1 MKIEIIS
8 KDQIRC
14 QLNSKEF
21 DEETIRKSV
30 YWLPD
35 GRIEE
40 LELSENIWVLTIGN
54 IENDVEELANWIAE
68 SLNDFRL
75 RRMIREKTNNVQDQ
89 IAAQAIKSI
98 YS

>member
-1 MKIEIIS
+1 
-8 KDQIRC
+8 
-14 QLNSKEF
+14 
-21 DEETIRKSV
+21 
-30 YWLPD
+30 
-35 GRIEE
+35 
-40 LELSENIWVLTIGN
+40 LTIGN

-75 RRMIREKTNNVQDQ
+75 RRMIREKTNNAQDQ

>member
-14 QLNSKEF
+14 QLNSEEF

-30 YWLPD
+30 YWLPYGILED
-35 GRIEE
+35 
-40 LELSENIWVLTIGN
+40 LELLENLWILTIGN
-54 IENDVEELANWIAE
+54 IENDVEELAKWISE

-75 RRMIREKTNNVQDQ
+75 RRIIREKTNNAQDQ

>member
-14 QLNSKEF
+14 QLNSEEF

-30 YWLPD
+30 YWLPY
-35 GRIEE
+35 GRLED
-40 LELSENIWVLTIGN
+40 LELLENIWILTIGN
-54 IENDVEELANWIAE
+54 IENDVEELAKWISE

-75 RRMIREKTNNVQDQ
+75 RRIIREKTNNAQDQ

>member
-14 QLNSKEF
+14 QLNSEEF

-30 YWLPD
+30 YWLPY
-35 GRIEE
+35 GRLED
-40 LELSENIWVLTIGN
+40 LELLENIWILTIGN
-54 IENDVEELANWIAE
+54 IENDVEELANWISE

-75 RRMIREKTNNVQDQ
+75 RRIIREKTNNAQDQ

>member
-1 MKIEIIS
+1 MKIKIIS

-30 YWLPD
+30 YWLPY
-35 GRIEE
+35 GRLED
-40 LELSENIWVLTIGN
+40 LELLENLWILTIGKV
-54 IENDVEELANWIAE
+54 ENDVEELVKWLSE

-75 RRMIREKTNNVQDQ
+75 RRIIREKTNNAQDQ